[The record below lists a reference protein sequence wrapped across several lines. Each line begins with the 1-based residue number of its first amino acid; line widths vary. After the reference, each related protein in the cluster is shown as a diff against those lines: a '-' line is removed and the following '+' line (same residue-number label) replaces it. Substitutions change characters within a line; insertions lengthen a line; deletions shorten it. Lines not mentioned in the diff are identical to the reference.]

1 MLQPKTNTVIIDN
14 SHFFWMTVGVAKGTS
29 ETGLSNNRTSFIIC
43 PSTEKCTSVTLLL
56 LTASGHVR
64 LESWVACIMI
74 IWAFRFQMYSAGFVC
89 VCVLCFCKSRNS
101 PLDSFFL
108 PVFCCCCGC
117 LVCFM
122 ACYHCFSLRG
132 SVFDLFLVNVF
143 QSADCQSQF
152 SKVGTLGESDGYR
165 LPVRTPPLLPS
176 THCSQAVVRN
186 LQQQME
192 RLVFQ
197 NPEYHLL
204 TVTPIG
210 TEGAQGPVP
219 HLWKVVIFWVGC
231 FSFLNPS
238 GLCQNSFTSMLVVD
252 FLM

>member
-1 MLQPKTNTVIIDN
+1 
-14 SHFFWMTVGVAKGTS
+14 
-29 ETGLSNNRTSFIIC
+29 
-43 PSTEKCTSVTLLL
+43 
-56 LTASGHVR
+56 
-64 LESWVACIMI
+64 MI
-74 IWAFRFQMYSAGFVC
+74 IWPFVFRCTALDLS
-89 VCVLCFCKSRNS
+89 VCVLCFCESRNS
-101 PLDSFFL
+101 PHLILSSFQSSVVVVAVL
-108 PVFCCCCGC
+108 SVSWH
-117 LVCFM
+117 VV
-122 ACYHCFSLRG
+122 YHCFSLRG

-152 SKVGTLGESDGYR
+152 SKFGTLGESDGYR

-197 NPEYHLL
+197 NPEYHLLML